1 MRIIT
6 TKPKIALIILAGRSK
21 SNLIRCFESIKQLD
35 CLPDEIIVVFD
46 IKHCGEPYEL
56 PSLDNCRIQGINYI
70 GQGAQPHMRNIAI
83 SYSKSDY
90 LWFIDDDVYLE
101 PNSCSQLRLL
111 LENISGINEIGGIV
125 GRIIEET
132 EERILKSF
140 KKWKKPVFVSA
151 LRGVVGYFNW
161 EYSDYTYD
169 DHELIISRSGKAYP
183 IVPFTQGTNMIFS
196 KEALLCVKGFDE
208 DLGSGYSS
216 YEDGEV
222 CFAMEK
228 KGCKTIY
235 CNEISLR
242 HLKLPRVGGV
252 ARGSADFNFAQSLV
266 RNYAISLLKND
277 YPSRLKAPFFVL
289 IYGLGH
295 ILRVFLHTN
304 GKTLRKESLIYAL
317 KSFYYVTKG
326 LCMGLFRVVKT
337 KGIRIGL
344 S

>member
-1 MRIIT
+1 M
-6 TKPKIALIILAGRSK
+6 KPKIALIILAGRSK

-46 IKHCGEPYEL
+46 MKHWGEPYEL
-56 PSLDNCRIQGINYI
+56 PSLDNCRIKGINYN

-83 SYSKSDY
+83 SFSDSDY
-90 LWFIDDDVYLE
+90 LWFIDDDAYLE
-101 PNSCSQLRLL
+101 PNSCAQLLLL
-111 LENISGINEIGGIV
+111 LESISGINEIGGIA

-132 EERILKSF
+132 EEKILKSF
-140 KKWKKPVFVSA
+140 KKWKKPVFISA
-151 LRGVVGYFNW
+151 LRGAVGYYNW
-161 EYSDYTYD
+161 EYSDYTYK

-183 IVPFTQGTNMIFS
+183 IVPFVQGTNMVFP

-208 DLGSGYSS
+208 DLGFGYSS

-228 KGCKTIY
+228 KGYKTIY

-242 HLKLPRVGGV
+242 HLKLPRIGGV
-252 ARGSADFNFAQSLV
+252 TRGHDFNFTLSLI
-266 RNYAISLLKND
+266 RNHAISLLKNN
-277 YPSRLKAPFFVL
+277 YPSKLKAPSYVL
-289 IYGLGH
+289 IYSLVH
-295 ILRVFLHTN
+295 VLRVFLHTN

-317 KSFYYVTKG
+317 KSIYYVTKG
-326 LCMGLFRVVKT
+326 LCMGILRVAKT
-337 KGIRIGL
+337 RGMRIGL